1 MNSAF
6 AELEPDAELLGPASG
21 FLNEFIDTLRPQAP
35 FETLSIEDTSV
46 LSQYMEC
53 YGVPRNATVLREG
66 DEGDAL
72 AILLTGSA
80 VVLKAHHGR
89 QKIVYEL
96 KPGDMIGE
104 MSLIDGQ
111 ARFASCVTTEPSD
124 FAVLTHTRLKQ
135 LLDDHPR
142 LGNKFLLVLLGITNT
157 RLRLATTRALPGL
170 LDEPLA

>member
-1 MNSAF
+1 MISAF
-6 AELEPDAELLGPASG
+6 AELEPDAQALGPASG

-35 FETLSIEDTSV
+35 FESLTNEDAAL

-66 DEGDAL
+66 DEGDAM
-72 AILLTGSA
+72 AILLTGA
-80 VVLKAHHGR
+80 AAVLKNHHGR
-89 QKIVYEL
+89 QKIVYRL
-96 KPGDMIGE
+96 QPGDMFGE

-124 FAVLTHTRLKQ
+124 FAVLTNARLKQ

-142 LGNKFLLVLLGITNT
+142 LGNKFLLILLGVANT

-170 LDEPLA
+170 LDDPL